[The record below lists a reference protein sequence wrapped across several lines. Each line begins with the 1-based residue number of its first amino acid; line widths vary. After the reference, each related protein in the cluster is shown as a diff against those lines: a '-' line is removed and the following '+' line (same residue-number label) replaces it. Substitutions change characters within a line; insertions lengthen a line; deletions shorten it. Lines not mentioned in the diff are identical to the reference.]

1 MYTYLARLSL
11 MLLLVGKDL
20 AAEFTTRPPGVVVG
34 PTEVLRLVS
43 AIFIFFFGGEASPR
57 LTLLLSVSLGITRGC
72 PIFSLELDVMHN
84 AHCCSD

>member
-20 AAEFTTRPPGVVVG
+20 AAEFTRRPPRVVVG

-43 AIFIFFFGGEASPR
+43 AILIFFFGGEASPR
-57 LTLLLSVSLGITRGC
+57 LTLLLSVSLGISF
-72 PIFSLELDVMHN
+72 P
-84 AHCCSD
+84 